1 MEQQDAINSNTII
14 NRNQIYCSI
23 KGISKSYMDPEIL
36 EETCHQQAHPTTIFC
51 DNQSSIKLTKNPVYH
66 VRSKHIEVHHHFVR
80 DLMESEVIKLHFTGT
95 EDQVANI
102 FTKSLST
109 VKFLKISTLLFLKEV
124 DV

>member
-1 MEQQDAINSNTII
+1 MTQS
-14 NRNQIYCSI
+14 SI
-23 KGISKSYMDPEIL
+23 ETKYIAASKASQEALWIRRLL
-36 EETCHQQAHPTTIFC
+36 EDTCHQQAHPTTIFC

-102 FTKSLST
+102 FTKSLSI
-109 VKFLKISTLLFLKEV
+109 VKFLKIRTLLFLKEV